1 MTPFIAELREKLARQ
16 DEASPLEYGLV
27 AAFVLT
33 VLLATIPG
41 LAPALTDAFSRIF
54 LRLA

>member
-1 MTPFIAELREKLARQ
+1 MTRLIAELRDKLACQ

-27 AAFVLT
+27 AAFLLT
-33 VLLATIPG
+33 ALLAAIPG
-41 LAPALTDAFSRIF
+41 LAPALTDAFSRVF